1 MIKEREK
8 LQKNIKYGGE
18 ESNELLRLMVDGIKR
33 GWRDNNNGLLSKNT
47 VEKKILPILN
57 AKFGSQVTFTQY
69 QSRLKWFKTRYN
81 NYIEFIRNNSGFG
94 WDPVTKKFTAS
105 DEVWENYL
113 KAHPTHKS
121 YRTDV
126 FTDYEDLQ
134 IVVGNGAVGRYSI
147 GLGDET
153 DARTF
158 GVDENI
164 SSGLDDLTY
173 DSSTGAFIE
182 NNDNQDFLHRPE
194 GKSSSLETNSSQSD
208 VVDKLSHT
216 IDKLTDTINSFA
228 TGDSCWDAIKEI
240 PNLDNRTRFKA
251 LKILNTRAKKIEF
264 LKMALKN
271 EPIGYF

>member
-1 MIKEREK
+1 MSCYNSW
-8 LQKNIKYGGE
+8 LMASSVGG
-18 ESNELLRLMVDGIKR
+18 GIIIM
-33 GWRDNNNGLLSKNT
+33 D
-47 VEKKILPILN
+47 
-57 AKFGSQVTFTQY
+57 
-69 QSRLKWFKTRYN
+69 
-81 NYIEFIRNNSGFG
+81 
-94 WDPVTKKFTAS
+94 
-105 DEVWENYL
+105 
-113 KAHPTHKS
+113 HPTHKS
-121 YRTDV
+121 YRTNV

-153 DARTF
+153 DVRTF

-182 NNDNQDFLHRPE
+182 NSDNQDFLHRSSSPRQDTPHVPFQYMSSEVPPTNKKRNRTELE

-264 LKMALKN
+264 LKMTPEERADWILF
-271 EPIGYF
+271 EIE